1 MFFLCKSLVPAIRIL
16 APTFDVPL
24 RLFYGL
30 VSSLDPCVL
39 VVVWMGLAYV
49 KLLSL
54 TSLWAFD
61 VEVQLVWLATVVD
74 IVVYG

>member
-1 MFFLCKSLVPAIRIL
+1 MLAIRFL

-24 RLFYGL
+24 RLFYESFSCL
-30 VSSLDPCVL
+30 KPCVSM
-39 VVVWMGLAYV
+39 VVCMGLAYV

-54 TSLWAFD
+54 TSFLALD
-61 VEVQLVWLATVVD
+61 VEVQLVWLAAVVE